1 MAVALST
8 RRRRLAR
15 NLAAQCLSEC
25 EHEDQLEACLRHK
38 LATCGLDPATVIA
51 MIYYAIK
58 LWLWWRDRKIQ
69 DPGLDPIS
77 GEPEE

>member
-15 NLAAQCLSEC
+15 NLAAQCLLEC
-25 EHEDQLEACLRHK
+25 EHEDQLQPCLEQK
-38 LATCGLDPATVIA
+38 LQSYGLDPATAIA
-51 MIYYAIK
+51 IIYYAIK